1 MFLSFIG
8 VMLVTVVVF
17 AVVYLIARATLG
29 E

>member
-8 VMLVTVVVF
+8 VVLVTVVVF
-17 AVVYLIARATLG
+17 VVVYLIARATLG